1 MENVAIFKYLSTF
14 ILVALIFLLY
24 RKSKEIERLE
34 SAKDELSNIQKDMGL
49 YCQRISD
56 DLSLTLQ
63 PSDGLLSL
71 TVYTPEDIL
80 LKFNNQFAELIHTND
95 RPKVLS
101 AFIEAKSTNQNIEI
115 NFRLR
120 HRKLNIIWIKSIIS
134 YSLQEKFFYCLME
147 DITSYVESNQRLKQA
162 EADIETIT
170 NNISGGVATFKFDD
184 DLTILYANDRYYK
197 TIGYS
202 QDEVSAIYKNKSIYF
217 IAPDTIEQQRYVIKE
232 QIKEN
237 KQLTFEMKICKK
249 DGSYLWLRA
258 TGHLK
263 YNANN
268 EAIFPCVLMDIT
280 NLKKAENQWQLE
292 NERYRVATEL
302 TNDTVFDYNI
312 ITDTLVHTKQD
323 NNAYPCTPIIPN
335 FSDNIFNLP
344 LIHPDDKS
352 ILKSFCSDLQS
363 GKSTLL
369 AELRLLGENNHY
381 IWCNIKG
388 KTIYSD
394 DNIPIRVIG
403 KIINIDSQK
412 KQLEYLRQ
420 KSQSD
425 SLTNLYNKATTQELI
440 DRYIA
445 THSQKQNHALMIID
459 IDDFKAINDTC
470 GHLFGDEVLMQV
482 TTQLKS
488 LFGKE
493 DIVGRIGGD
502 EFVVFMG
509 SIQSMRDIQAKASTI
524 SRIFRDTC
532 YKEMQPLS
540 ISCSIGI
547 SLYPN
552 DGMTYVEL
560 LNNADKALYSTKH
573 SGKNSFSVFDSQDNI
588 DYFLARDKM
597 SF

>member
-1 MENVAIFKYLSTF
+1 MENVVIFKYLSTF

-24 RKSKEIERLE
+24 RKNKEIERLQ
-34 SAKDELSNIQKDMGL
+34 STKDELLDLQKDMGL
-49 YCQRISD
+49 YSQEVSD
-56 DLSLTLQ
+56 DLSLSLH
-63 PSDGLLSL
+63 PSDDLLTL
-71 TVYTPEDIL
+71 TVYTSEDIL

-95 RPKVLS
+95 RSKVLS
-101 AFIEAKSTNQNIEI
+101 AFIEAKSINQNVEIE
-115 NFRLR
+115 FRLR
-120 HRKLNIIWIKSIIS
+120 HKKLNTIWVKSIIS
-134 YSLQEKFFYCLME
+134 YSLQQKNFSCLME
-147 DITSYVESNQRLKQA
+147 DITKQIETNQRLKQA
-162 EADIETIT
+162 ESDIETIT

-202 QDEVSAIYKNKSIYF
+202 PDEVSNIYKNKSIYF

-263 YNANN
+263 YNTNN

-280 NLKKAENQWQLE
+280 NLKKAETQWQLE

-302 TNDTVFDYNI
+302 TNDTIFDYNI

-323 NNAYPCTPIIPN
+323 NNAYTNVPIISN
-335 FSDNIFNLP
+335 FFENIFNLP
-344 LIHPDDKS
+344 FVYPDDKI
-352 ILKSFCSDLQS
+352 ILQGFFSELQS

-369 AELRLLGENNHY
+369 TEVRLLGENNHY
-381 IWCNIKG
+381 VWCNVKG

-403 KIINIDSQK
+403 KIVNIDSQK
-412 KQLEYLRQ
+412 KQLEYLQQ

-425 SLTNLYNKATTQELI
+425 SLTNLYNKAATQELI
-440 DRYIA
+440 DSYIA
-445 THSQKQNHALMIID
+445 THPQKQNHALMIID

-470 GHLFGDEVLMQV
+470 GHIFGDEVLMQV
-482 TTQLKS
+482 TTQLKA

-509 SIQSMRDIQAKASTI
+509 NIQSMRDIQSKASTI

-532 YKEMQPLS
+532 YKETQS
-540 ISCSIGI
+540 IAISCSIGI

-552 DGMTYVEL
+552 DGITYIEL

-573 SGKNSFSVFDSQDNI
+573 SGKNSFSLFDSQDNI

>member
-134 YSLQEKFFYCLME
+134 YSLQEKFFCCLME

-412 KQLEYLRQ
+412 KTIR
-420 KSQSD
+420 
-425 SLTNLYNKATTQELI
+425 
-440 DRYIA
+440 
-445 THSQKQNHALMIID
+445 
-459 IDDFKAINDTC
+459 
-470 GHLFGDEVLMQV
+470 
-482 TTQLKS
+482 
-488 LFGKE
+488 
-493 DIVGRIGGD
+493 
-502 EFVVFMG
+502 VFT
-509 SIQSMRDIQAKASTI
+509 AKI
-524 SRIFRDTC
+524 
-532 YKEMQPLS
+532 
-540 ISCSIGI
+540 
-547 SLYPN
+547 
-552 DGMTYVEL
+552 
-560 LNNADKALYSTKH
+560 TK
-573 SGKNSFSVFDSQDNI
+573 
-588 DYFLARDKM
+588 
-597 SF
+597 